1 MESRTISF
9 TSSRLMYGAKAMTL
23 QELKYNSPWSD
34 PNATRNIDELTTKDL
49 LDEDQVQALDA
60 LNKYQAATKTWRDKA
75 VVSKELAEGDLILI
89 RTVRTESMGKLEPK
103 WECLFIIKNKTS
115 PNSYRL
121 ASQIGI
127 DLKHSWNIDN
137 LIKYY
142 L

>member
-60 LNKYQAATKTWRDKA
+60 LNKY
-75 VVSKELAEGDLILI
+75 
-89 RTVRTESMGKLEPK
+89 
-103 WECLFIIKNKTS
+103 
-115 PNSYRL
+115 
-121 ASQIGI
+121 
-127 DLKHSWNIDN
+127 
-137 LIKYY
+137 
-142 L
+142 